1 MEKRYI
7 NTIVLGSGAAGFN
20 AASRLKSL
28 GIEDLA
34 IITEGIKCGTS
45 RNTGSDK
52 QTFYKLSLAGSD
64 DDSIR
69 ALASDLYKGRAVDG
83 DIALCEA
90 ALSTAGFLRL
100 SEMGVPFPRN
110 RYGEYIGYKTDHD
123 PHKRATSAGPYTS
136 RYMTEC
142 LERDVKSKNIEIL
155 DGYQAVRFL
164 ADDNKIKGLIC
175 LKRKTNELVLFLTDN
190 LVMATGGP
198 AGIYEMSVY
207 PESQFGATGL
217 AFEVGAKGKNLT
229 EWQYGLASVNPR
241 WNVSGSYMQVL
252 PRIVSIDEDGNE
264 HDFLSDYPLSR
275 GEMLTRIFLKG
286 YQWPFD
292 VRKLNSGS
300 SIVDILCYLELE
312 KGRRVYLDYIHN
324 PDNEAVD
331 FSSLSDEARVYL
343 EKAGATEDTPIKR
356 LRAMNEPAYQ
366 FYLDKGVDLEKE
378 YLEISLSAQHN
389 NGGLSINL
397 WWESN
402 IKGLFPVG
410 EVAASHGVYRPGGSA
425 LNAGQVGSTRAS
437 EFIARKGYKRDDS
450 ALSKSEEEAISEIE
464 AIKDNAKEGKTYV
477 NDAYDHLRHIMSLYS
492 SAIRSEDALKSTFR
506 EVEKLIKEFDD
517 VKIERDGELWRLF
530 EYRNALITAR
540 MYLYGMLSYIEL
552 CGKSRGSAL
561 YTDEKGNVHP
571 EALDERFIYTLE
583 DETAPSSII
592 EVWSEDGKLNRSE
605 RDPRPIPEDDDFF
618 ERVWARYREDGC
630 VF

>member
-28 GIEDLA
+28 GVEDLA
-34 IITEGIKCGTS
+34 IITEGVKCGTS

-64 DDSIR
+64 DDSVR

-100 SEMGVPFPRN
+100 SEMGVPFPKN

-136 RYMTEC
+136 RFMTEC
-142 LERDVKSKNIEIL
+142 LERDVKARNIEIL

-164 ADDNKIKGLIC
+164 ADENEIKGLIC
-175 LKRKTNELVLFLTDN
+175 LNRKSNELSLFLTDN

-217 AFEVGAKGKNLT
+217 AFEIGAKGKNLT
-229 EWQYGLASVNPR
+229 EWQYGLASVHPR

-252 PRIVSIDEDGNE
+252 PRIVSIDSDGRE
-264 HDFLSDYPLSR
+264 YDFLSDYPLSR

-292 VRKLNSGS
+292 VRKLNGGS

-324 PDNEAVD
+324 PDNEEID

-343 EKAGATEDTPIKR
+343 EKAGATEEIPIKR
-356 LRAMNEPAYQ
+356 LRAMNEPAYE

-437 EFIARKGYKRDDS
+437 EFIARKGYKRDDIS
-450 ALSKSEEEAISEIE
+450 LTACDEKAIAEIE
-464 AIKDNAKEGKTYV
+464 AIKENAKAGSIYI

-492 SAIRSEDALKSTFR
+492 SAIRSDAALKSTFG
-506 EVEKLIKEFDD
+506 EVEKLLINFSD
-517 VKIERDGELWRLF
+517 VRIERDGELWRLF

-552 CGKSRGSAL
+552 SGKSRGSAL
-561 YTDEKGNVHP
+561 YTDERGNIHP
-571 EALDERFIYTLE
+571 ESLDDRFIYTLE
-583 DETAPSSII
+583 DETKPSSII

-605 RDPRPIPEDDDFF
+605 RVPRSIPEDDDFF